1 MTSTS
6 DAPFGFGQAVTGGGN
21 VAPTPVQDSA
31 GLAAA
36 LSALGDSDA
45 PKTIELGEGSY
56 NFKGQNTQVFTIRAR
71 NLTIRAQA
79 GKRVKL
85 KNFKLVVDLARA
97 DNILIQDLAFRS
109 DGAQDSAR
117 DAISLSVVGSD
128 QPSPIAPPD
137 VRSNVR
143 ITHCSFDGYY
153 DIAID
158 SHTQFGRPRLLATID
173 HCLFFDSMAGKN
185 PPPPG
190 QAPPNPKKGPFLFVN
205 RGAINI
211 SGLSEEGENQV
222 QGSSYVTVAFNVF
235 VDVWRRTPR
244 VAQGTVAHIFNN
256 LLFRWGFGN
265 NSDRVDALDPKRKTS
280 SWVGINVE
288 TGASAVIQANRF
300 IPWASKP
307 DLSQAIK
314 VDQDNGR
321 TSADIGTRNFPN
333 EFDDAEGVTGSA
345 QPPGPFSQIN
355 IASYLGQE
363 PEVTR
368 VGEVPWAELVQGA
381 GPRLSPGVSDPK
393 ETAARQEVLD
403 VLSASAAATT
413 TAA

>member
-1 MTSTS
+1 MLSTS
-6 DAPFGFGQAVTGGGN
+6 DAPFGFGQAVTGGGD
-21 VAPTPVQDSA
+21 VAPTSVQDSA

-36 LSALGDSDA
+36 LSTLGDSDG
-45 PKTIELGEGSY
+45 PKTIELVEGSY
-56 NFKGQNTQVFTIRAR
+56 DFKGQNTQVFTIRAR
-71 NLTIRAQA
+71 NLTIRAQT

-117 DAISLSVVGSD
+117 DAINLNVVGSD
-128 QPSPIAPPD
+128 RPSPSAPPD

-190 QAPPNPKKGPFLFVN
+190 QAPPDPKKGPFLFVN

-211 SGLSEEGENQV
+211 SGLTEAGEDHT

-235 VDVWRRTPR
+235 VEVWRRTPR

-265 NSDRVDALDPKRKTS
+265 NSDRVDAQDPERKTS
-280 SWVGINVE
+280 SWIGINVE

-300 IPWASKP
+300 IPWDSKP
-307 DLSQAIK
+307 DLNKAIK

-321 TSADIGTRNFPN
+321 TIADIGTRNFPN
-333 EFDDAEGVTGSA
+333 EFDNAQGMAGSA

-355 IASYLGQE
+355 IGSYLGQE
-363 PEVTR
+363 PEVTL
-368 VGEVPWAELVQGA
+368 VGQVPWASIVNSA

-393 ETAARQEVLD
+393 ETAARQEVFT
-403 VLSASAAATT
+403 VIG
-413 TAA
+413 TA